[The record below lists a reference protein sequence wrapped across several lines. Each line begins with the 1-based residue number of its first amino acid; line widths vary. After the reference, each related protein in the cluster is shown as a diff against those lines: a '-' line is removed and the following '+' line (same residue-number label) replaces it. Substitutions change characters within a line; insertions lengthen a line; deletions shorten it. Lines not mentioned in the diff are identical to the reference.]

1 MTPRPKILLTG
12 SSGRVGQAI
21 AEALCDRYE
30 IAGLDLAPGR
40 FTTHPGS
47 VTNPD
52 LVARALQGA
61 TAVIHTASLHA
72 PHVGVE
78 SEARFRAVNV
88 EGTRLLLEAMG
99 DARVGQLVYTSS
111 TSVYGHALE
120 PDDEAVWVTED
131 LEPRPRD
138 IYDETKLAAEALC
151 REAAEQGLLSCTSLR
166 ISRCFPEPD
175 HLVATYRLYRG
186 VDLRDVGQAHRLALE
201 QAGHGYEGYNISA
214 RSPFQREDCE
224 ELWRDAPA
232 ALRRRVPWL
241 EAAFRARDWPV
252 PTRID
257 RVYAIDKARR
267 ELGYAP
273 RFGLDRQA
281 FDVAWPTAGVVE
293 ESR

>member
-1 MTPRPKILLTG
+1 MTMKPRVLLTG

-21 AEALCDRYE
+21 AETLGDEYE
-30 IAGLDLAPGR
+30 IIGLDLLPGR

-47 VTNPD
+47 VADPD
-52 LVARALQGA
+52 RVAEALQGA
-61 TAVIHTASLHA
+61 MAVIHVAALHA
-72 PHVGVE
+72 PHVSVE

-99 DARVGQLVYTSS
+99 DARVGQLIYTSS

-175 HLVATYRLYRG
+175 HLLATYRLYRG
-186 VDLRDVGQAHRLALE
+186 VDLRDVGQAHRLALG
-201 QAGHGYEGYNISA
+201 QAGHGYEVYNISA
-214 RSPFQREDCE
+214 HSPFRREDCA
-224 ELWRDAPA
+224 ELLRDAPA
-232 ALRRRVPWL
+232 VLRRRLPWL
-241 EAAFRARDWPV
+241 EAAFLTRGWPL
-252 PTRID
+252 PASID
-257 RVYAIDKARR
+257 RVYVIDKACR

-273 RFGLDRQA
+273 RFNLDRRD
-281 FDVAWPTAGVVE
+281 FLTAGPHGSLVHGPT
-293 ESR
+293 